1 MKKVLIALM
10 VCVLALGL
18 MGSAFAYFTSTA
30 TATANTFT
38 AGTVKVN
45 MVNGS
50 ASTTGTSLGNLAPGN
65 TATFDYTVVNTGSLA
80 ADVTITPTLSGTIM
94 IASNANDPVITGVTI
109 GGTAATDNAGVW
121 SVTGS
126 LAATASETVVVTV
139 SFPSAAGD
147 EFQGLT
153 GTLNVTVNTT
163 SF

>member
-38 AGTVKVN
+38 AGTVKVALTN
-45 MVNGS
+45 SGS
-50 ASTTGTSLGNLAPGN
+50 STTATTGLGNLAPGD
-65 TATFDYTVVNTGSLA
+65 TATFDYTVVNTGTIA
-80 ADVTITPTLSGTIM
+80 ANVTITPTITGSIILGQT
-94 IASNANDPVITGVTI
+94 NDPVITGVTI
-109 GGTAATDNAGVW
+109 GGIAATYNSGIW

-139 SFPSAAGD
+139 SFPSDAGNLY
-147 EFQGLT
+147 QGLT
-153 GTLNVTVNTT
+153 GSLNVKVDTT

>member
-38 AGTVKVN
+38 AGTVKVALTN
-45 MVNGS
+45 SGS
-50 ASTTGTSLGNLAPGN
+50 STTATTGLGNLAPGD
-65 TATFDYTVVNTGSLA
+65 TAIFDYTVVNTGTIA
-80 ADVTITPTLSGTIM
+80 ANVTITPTITGSIILGQT
-94 IASNANDPVITGVTI
+94 NDPVITGVTI
-109 GGTAATDNAGVW
+109 GGIAATNNSGIW

-126 LAATASETVVVTV
+126 LASTASETVVVTV
-139 SFPSAAGD
+139 SFPSDAGNQY
-147 EFQGLT
+147 QGLT
-153 GTLNVTVNTT
+153 GSLNVKVDTT